1 MRLGPALLMF
11 ALLSACGKDDE
22 SADSALPDEELEAV
36 VPGDIAVSPGYL
48 EFGELPLGEEARQSF
63 TITNEGAG
71 ALQVYDVAFDDDS
84 RRAHY
89 TLLGAL
95 SGQIEPGATAAI
107 EVVLLPRDLS
117 ELGTN
122 LQVRSDDPDEASV
135 SIALRAVAIGVA
147 DVRLDP
153 PGTLALG
160 TAALGDTLF
169 GDVNIANDG
178 TDDLLISA
186 VELIDPVPGT
196 FSLLVDPTG
205 SRLAPDAEDGLIRVG
220 FGAAAPGDYS
230 ASIMIY
236 TNDPIDPAVT
246 LVVTARAE

>member
-1 MRLGPALLMF
+1 MRLGPALL
-11 ALLSACGKDDE
+11 ACTLLAACGTDE
-22 SADSALPDEELEAV
+22 KSADSAQPDEGAEAV
-36 VPGDIAVSPGYL
+36 VPGDITVSPGYL

-95 SGQIEPGATAAI
+95 SGQIEPGASAAI

-117 ELGTN
+117 GLATN
-122 LQVRSDDPDEASV
+122 LQVHSDDPDEPSV
-135 SIALRAVAIGVA
+135 SVALRAQAVGVA

-160 TAALGDTLF
+160 TCTLGDTLF

-230 ASIMIY
+230 ASITIH

>member
-1 MRLGPALLMF
+1 MRLGPALLGF
-11 ALLSACGKDDE
+11 ALLAACGKDE
-22 SADSALPDEELEAV
+22 KSADSAQPDAEVEAA

-48 EFGELPLGEEARQSF
+48 EFGELSLGEEARQSF
-63 TITNEGAG
+63 TIANEGAG
-71 ALQVYDVAFDDDS
+71 SLTLYDVAFEDDS

-95 SGQIEPGATAAI
+95 SGQIEPGASAAI

-117 ELGTN
+117 ELTTN
-122 LQVRSDDPDEASV
+122 LQVSSDDPDEPSV
-135 SIALRAVAIGVA
+135 SIALRASAIGVA

-160 TAALGDTLF
+160 TATLGDALF
-169 GDVNIANDG
+169 GDVSIANDG

-220 FGAAAPGDYS
+220 FGAAAPGDYT
-230 ASIMIY
+230 ASITIY